1 MEHFADRLLT
11 EIARKQVAACVG
23 FDPVWDRLPA
33 EILKAHGLDD
43 DRNGAYQ
50 SLEARAAAIRQFGV
64 ELFDVVAPLVPAVKI
79 NIAFFEPLQEAGWRV
94 YHELVASAQARGLI
108 VIGDAKR
115 GDIGSTSAQYA
126 MAHLARRQDDVV
138 AVADAV
144 TVNPYFGHEGVGPFV
159 ETARAAGRGIF
170 VLVQTSN
177 PSAMEV
183 QGLVTADGLTVCQKV
198 AQLVESWAA
207 TDGALG
213 STGYSCV
220 GAVVSPRDLDS
231 TRLIRRLM
239 PSCLFLV
246 PGFGAQGRTA
256 DEVALCFKP
265 DGTGALVTA
274 SRSVIF
280 AFREPDYQRRFQ
292 ADWRRSVEAACADF
306 VAQIQVVSS
315 PHRSGR
321 TA

>member
-11 EIARKQVAACVG
+11 KMAQKRVAACVG
-23 FDPVWDRLPA
+23 FDPVWDRLPE
-33 EILKAHGLDD
+33 EILKAHGLGEG
-43 DRNGAYQ
+43 RGTANE
-50 SLEARAAAIRQFGV
+50 SLEAQAAAVRQFGI

-79 NIAFFEPLQEAGWRV
+79 NIAFFEPLQEPGWRV
-94 YHELVASAQARGLI
+94 YHELIAAAQARGLI
-108 VIGDAKR
+108 VIGDVKR

-126 MAHLARRQDDVV
+126 TAHLARNEGD
-138 AVADAV
+138 AYAAADAV
-144 TVNPYFGHEGVGPFV
+144 TVNPYFGQEGVGPFADA
-159 ETARAAGRGIF
+159 ARASGRGIF

-183 QGLVTADGLTVCQKV
+183 QGLTAPDGLTVCQKV
-198 AQLVESWAA
+198 AQLVETWASS
-207 TDGALG
+207 GG
-213 STGYSCV
+213 STGATGYSHV

-231 TRLIRRLM
+231 TRLIRSLM

-256 DEVALCFKP
+256 EEVALCFKP

-280 AFREPDYQRRFQ
+280 AFREADYRRCFPE
-292 ADWRRSVEAACADF
+292 DWRRCVEAACVDF
-306 VAQIQVVSS
+306 VAQIQAISR
-315 PHRSGR
+315 PH
-321 TA
+321 